1 MADALSGRLDRL
13 VDTIL
18 ARGDATAAL
27 TDPEL
32 APLARVAAEMRH
44 YPSPAFTARLRA
56 TLKERATMS
65 TTMAT
70 AAPTTT
76 TAREGFTTVTPYVTT
91 RDSAFTEFV
100 KQAFGAIETETTTG
114 PRGVHRELRIGD
126 SMIMVGE
133 TAEEG
138 VVPVRPAAYHIYV
151 EDVDA
156 TYARAIAAGATS
168 LGQFAEPADRPY
180 GERSGFVKDA
190 MGNYWYIGRA
200 LSGPAIP
207 AGLRTVTPYLHP
219 TNAPAYIEFLK
230 QAFGAIEDARHLSPE
245 GRMMHAQV
253 RIGNAVVEMGEPDP
267 AVPMP
272 TTFYLYVDDADA
284 LYQRAVAAGA
294 TSLTP
299 PTDQWYGDRVASVQD
314 YTGTLWYIARPA
326 LSA

>member
-1 MADALSGRLDRL
+1 MAETLSSRLDAV
-13 VDTIL
+13 VDAIL

-32 APLARVAAEMRH
+32 APLARLSAELRH
-44 YPSPAFTARLRA
+44 YPNPAFTARLRA

-76 TAREGFTTVTPYVTT
+76 RAREGFTTVTPYVAAK
-91 RDSAFTEFV
+91 DSTFTDFV
-100 KQAFGAIETETTTG
+100 KQAFGAVETETTTG

-126 SMIMVGE
+126 SMMMVSE
-133 TAEEG
+133 SAEEG
-138 VVPVRPAAYHIYV
+138 AVPVRPTAYHIYV
-151 EDVDA
+151 EDVDG
-156 TYARAIAAGATS
+156 TYARALAAGATS
-168 LGQFAEPADRPY
+168 LGAFAEPADRPY

-200 LSGPAIP
+200 LRGPAVP

-219 TNAPAYIEFLK
+219 MNVAAYIEFLT
-230 QAFGAIEDARHLSPE
+230 QAFGAVEDARHLSPQ
-245 GRMMHAQV
+245 GRVMHAQV
-253 RIGNAVVEMGEPDP
+253 RIGNAVLEMGEPDP

-284 LYQRAVAAGA
+284 LYHRAVAAGA

-314 YTGTLWYIARPA
+314 STGTLWYIARPA
-326 LSA
+326 